1 MPTSPSA
8 VPGARVFDCAICM
21 QSVEVPTISSE
32 NDSGRGGGVGLL
44 GRRGYMVTP
53 CKHVFHSNC
62 LEGWMRFR
70 LQCPICRYV
79 PPRLVNKFP
88 SY

>member
-1 MPTSPSA
+1 
-8 VPGARVFDCAICM
+8 M

-32 NDSGRGGGVGLL
+32 NEAGRSGGVGLL

-79 PPRLVNKFP
+79 ALSLEVFGLVELIFP
-88 SY
+88 L